1 MYANT
6 NKYIIYNYLIFTGLI
21 QLKIQSQL
29 KKKSLIN
36 ESFGVEHYTYGLK
49 LYKRIYHH
57 TLIYKII
64 SKELFQSI

>member
-6 NKYIIYNYLIFTGLI
+6 NKYIIYNYLIFTDLI

-49 LYKRIYHH
+49 L
-57 TLIYKII
+57 
-64 SKELFQSI
+64 